1 MSQTDFNS
9 ELSKAAAEP
18 WLPIESKLVG
28 WSLGIGV
35 ALLVVLAIIKHFVP
49 VGI

>member
-1 MSQTDFNS
+1 MSQSNLNE
-9 ELSKAAAEP
+9 ELRSAAIEP

-35 ALLVVLAIIKHFVP
+35 ALLIVLAVVNHFVP
-49 VGI
+49 A